1 MGHDCHVVRFTVGV
15 DAVFWCS
22 SCLII
27 VVEGVEVEVSYG
39 IVVAVLIM
47 RGIEFG
53 DFKES

>member
-1 MGHDCHVVRFTVGV
+1 MGV

-39 IVVAVLIM
+39 IVVAVLTM